1 MSTSHCSQ
9 FIHQA
14 IINSLISWK
23 SQCVWIQWKSFTWNN
38 DAATDGMSPAPKTRP
53 ETVQV

>member
-14 IINSLISWK
+14 IINSLISWN